1 MLCQQVPI
9 FPEAKKK
16 KNNPND
22 QPPFPN
28 AIHTPGTVTSR
39 SHGPHIFLET
49 SPGVKTPSPDLC
61 RFVGFFVHLLESV
74 LAIVVLVVPYFMPLW
89 RTSALTA
96 KAPHMAPR
104 QLCPQA
110 ASVELEPNK
119 KRVENTYHGNPM
131 TVVTSVQ
138 RNLTNLDTTM

>member
-9 FPEAKKK
+9 FPEAKK

-39 SHGPHIFLET
+39 SHGPRIFLET
-49 SPGVKTPSPDLC
+49 SPGVKTPSPDLY

-74 LAIVVLVVPYFMPLW
+74 LAIVVLVVPYFMPL
-89 RTSALTA
+89 
-96 KAPHMAPR
+96 
-104 QLCPQA
+104 
-110 ASVELEPNK
+110 
-119 KRVENTYHGNPM
+119 
-131 TVVTSVQ
+131 
-138 RNLTNLDTTM
+138 